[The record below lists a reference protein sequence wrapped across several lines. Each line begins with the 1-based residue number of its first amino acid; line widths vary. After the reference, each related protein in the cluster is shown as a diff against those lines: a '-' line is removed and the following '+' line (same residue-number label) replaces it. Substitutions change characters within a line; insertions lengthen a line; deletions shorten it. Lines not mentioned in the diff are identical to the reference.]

1 MTAFYL
7 TSLTVTQ
14 KLHSLE
20 LLLLTKKIL
29 NIVKALDIRK
39 AHGCVDASIKIVK
52 LCDQSII
59 SRLSIIFRN
68 LIATATFTDTWKKL
82 NIVPVHKNWAD
93 SWELQF
99 VLNLVPSASF
109 RYKRKA
115 KKRPWNTSKHVIK
128 ICQNR
133 GHIFS
138 E

>member
-82 NIVPVHKNWAD
+82 NIVPVHKN
-93 SWELQF
+93 
-99 VLNLVPSASF
+99 
-109 RYKRKA
+109 
-115 KKRPWNTSKHVIK
+115 
-128 ICQNR
+128 
-133 GHIFS
+133 
-138 E
+138 